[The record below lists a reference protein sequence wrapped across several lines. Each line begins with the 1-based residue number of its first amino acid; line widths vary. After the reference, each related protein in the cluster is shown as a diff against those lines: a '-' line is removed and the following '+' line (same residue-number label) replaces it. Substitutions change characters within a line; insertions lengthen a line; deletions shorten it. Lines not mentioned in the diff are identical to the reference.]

1 MATRFTS
8 GQLVIPNEN
17 LDVHRKS
24 NAFVFLLYPHV
35 MMFFEC
41 VDWNIV
47 EFVKIGVL
55 QEDGVDGKM
64 KSSKTAPKKGG
75 LGFGGRK
82 ALNDITNK
90 SSFHHEA
97 FSRKNNF
104 RKEEINVAEE
114 KFLHD
119 HKKCIE
125 AQQKTVDTFYL
136 DLVLP
141 GRGSVCTGDPQESKE
156 TENDLESPRCYP
168 EPAELPMSEFADW
181 LSSPTEWTSPPCSP
195 IHGDLP
201 SVSTFPWESELVE
214 FTLKQECD

>member
-1 MATRFTS
+1 MVD
-8 GQLVIPNEN
+8 QLH
-17 LDVHRKS
+17 LFFFS
-24 NAFVFLLYPHV
+24 FLIELFSLV
-35 MMFFEC
+35 
-41 VDWNIV
+41 
-47 EFVKIGVL
+47 
-55 QEDGVDGKM
+55 EDGVDGKM

-75 LGFGGRK
+75 LGFRGRK

-136 DLVLP
+136 DLVRP
-141 GRGSVCTGDPQESKE
+141 GRGNYTRVSFQH
-156 TENDLESPRCYP
+156 Y
-168 EPAELPMSEFADW
+168 
-181 LSSPTEWTSPPCSP
+181 CSM
-195 IHGDLP
+195 
-201 SVSTFPWESELVE
+201 F
-214 FTLKQECD
+214 